1 MRKMLAV
8 LIGVGMLVTFSSQS
22 LAMAPAPPPTTPTCP
37 PTSPSGAKVISSC
50 GTTISASGYYI
61 MSQDI
66 LNCAASP
73 AITITADCV
82 TLDFNGHTLAG
93 TAVAPNYNGGNG
105 IHVAPVKNL
114 MIKNGT
120 IKKFLQGIVV
130 LPGDTTT
137 GVFAKNVTITNMVLQ
152 NMSRGMYT
160 RGPIDTFKINYNYV
174 GYNTNQAIYLFGA
187 TNGEIR
193 DNDILYNG
201 KENLSLT
208 NSSNV
213 VIEGNRLTHNVTGV
227 YLSYSNNISVY
238 DNGFCNNWRNMWV
251 LGGEDNNIHTNNFIK
266 GNYTITQVAITGD
279 MSLNQFDGN
288 YWSDKS
294 GSPYVID
301 ATAGVQDDQPL
312 SSLTSYAPACQ

>member
-1 MRKMLAV
+1 MRKILAV
-8 LIGVGMLVTFSSQS
+8 LIGVGMLVSFASQS
-22 LAMAPAPPPTTPTCP
+22 LAMAPAPPPAPAPAPACP
-37 PTSPSGAKVISSC
+37 PTSTSGAKYISSC
-50 GTTISASGYYI
+50 GTTITTSGYYI
-61 MSQDI
+61 VTQDA
-66 LNCAASP
+66 LNCTASP
-73 AITITADCV
+73 AITVNADCV

-93 TAVAPNYNGGNG
+93 ISTMSGNG
-105 IHVAPVKNL
+105 VYVYPVKDL

-120 IKKFLQGIVV
+120 IKKFIHGIVF
-130 LPGDTTT
+130 LPGDATT
-137 GVFAKNVTITNMVLQ
+137 GKFVKNVTVTNMVLQ
-152 NMSRGMYT
+152 NLNRGMYT
-160 RGPIDTFKINYNYV
+160 RGPIDNFKINNNYV
-174 GYNTNQAIYLFGA
+174 GYNTNQAIYLFSA

-201 KENLSLT
+201 KENLSLS

-227 YLSYSNNISVY
+227 YLSYSNNINVY

-251 LGGEDNNIHTNNFIK
+251 LGGEDNNVHENNFIK

-288 YWSDKS
+288 YWSDGKAP
-294 GSPYVID
+294 SPYVID

-312 SSLTSYAPACQ
+312 SSLTPYAPACQ